1 MIVNRIWSLNDKLS
15 KKKLHKLF
23 YNDLV
28 ALGFRAHHSKEVY
41 VYTKGIVKSAKSR
54 NGKKPILKKL
64 SARIDKYDYKIN
76 LNVMILILKLHNG
89 YEVKLKLLVPMERF
103 DKFRN
108 WSNYEIVVKYDDG
121 NSGYQ
126 CTSRELLKL

>member
-28 ALGFRAHHSKEVY
+28 ALGFRAHHSK
-41 VYTKGIVKSAKSR
+41 

-76 LNVMILILKLHNG
+76 LNAMILILKLHNG
-89 YEVKLKLLVPMERF
+89 YEVKLELLVLMGRF

-108 WSNYEIVVKYDDG
+108 WSNYEIVVKHDDG

-126 CTSRELLKL
+126 YTSRELLKL